1 MGATGV
7 ACAGIEIA
15 TMKATATILI
25 MFSSQGMARNDDA
38 SDTPRHRDATP
49 LLNGR

>member
-25 MFSSQGMARNDDA
+25 MFSSQGRQEMMTRLICHAI
-38 SDTPRHRDATP
+38 AT
-49 LLNGR
+49 LRLC